1 MIAQILQA
9 IAEPHRR
16 EILNLI
22 QVREL
27 SSGEISAYFDLTGSA
42 ISQHLKVLVESG
54 LVTVRRDGTRRIY
67 QLRPEGIVELKSFLE
82 QFWDDSLDKLKGAA
96 EAEERRSKGQR

>member
-1 MIAQILQA
+1 MIDQILQA
-9 IAEPHRR
+9 IVEPHRR

-27 SSGEISAYFDLTGSA
+27 SSGEISAYFDLTGPA

-54 LVTVRRDGTRRIY
+54 LVTVRRDGTRRLY

-82 QFWDDSLDKLKGAA
+82 QFWDNSLDKLKCAA
-96 EAEERRSKGQR
+96 EAEERRSKGQL